1 MPRNLIDSDFQ
12 TVIQPIVYLST
23 EKVRKQLK
31 VSLSTLRRATQLL
44 RETLPAQAFDKGYCE
59 EGYSL
64 QSYGVLKMF
73 FRLRRQSMPPNRAAE
88 YLRSEFLKNLG
99 E

>member
-1 MPRNLIDSDFQ
+1 MPRNFTESDFQ
-12 TVIQPIVYLST
+12 PVTQTTIYFST
-23 EKVRKQLK
+23 EKVRRQLK

-73 FRLRRQSMPPNRAAE
+73 FRLRRQSMPPQRAAE
-88 YLRSEFLKNLG
+88 YLLTEFLKNLG

>member
-1 MPRNLIDSDFQ
+1 MPRNLADTDFQ
-12 TVIQPIVYLST
+12 TVTQPIVYFST

-44 RETLPAQAFDKGYCE
+44 RETLPAEVFDKGYCE
-59 EGYSL
+59 EGYSF

-73 FRLRRQSMPPNRAAE
+73 FRLRRQSMPPQRAAE
-88 YLRSEFLKNLG
+88 YLRSEFLKKSG